1 MMSEGV
7 EDPLWTAGDRG
18 PQRRPRAD
26 QALRGT
32 IATPAVVTERRSR
45 VGQRRVRVAG
55 GQRHKRAEPPRR
67 TCLYFRWRAGL
78 LGGRR

>member
-1 MMSEGV
+1 MSEGV

-32 IATPAVVTERRSR
+32 IATPALSGESSIADSACDCQNVLN
-45 VGQRRVRVAG
+45 
-55 GQRHKRAEPPRR
+55 RAYGEIAKVP
-67 TCLYFRWRAGL
+67 
-78 LGGRR
+78 